1 MAPPLPESPNP
12 GALLEKLSKALL
24 AADFPVT
31 DQVAKKIEGGAVAFD
46 AANLKK

>member
-1 MAPPLPESPNP
+1 MAPPLPESPNR

-24 AADFPVT
+24 AADFPIM
-31 DQVAKKIEGGAVAFD
+31 DQIAKKIEGGAVSFD